1 MFLDDDH
8 FIGILFPFLPISVI
22 RGKKY
27 LVAGNKALYG
37 VRTGAAVIS
46 FFAVEPVAILIA
58 CIFGYDVSR
67 VSSGS
72 YQVYRCRLGAVEP
85 NHIIT
90 YYFNGF
96 NIGPNVCSTF
106 AQFDSTIDRLF
117 DCICIHFCAVME
129 AYVLTQCELPY
140 RAVIVVRPG
149 GSKIWFH
156 LAGLIVVAGQRFI
169 YILEDAYAVGIFH
182 TWIQC
187 QVGFRSA
194 CIV

>member
-8 FIGILFPFLPISVI
+8 FIGILFPFPPISVI

-27 LVAGNKALYG
+27 LVAGHNALYHI
-37 VRTGAAVIS
+37 RAGAAIIS
-46 FFAVEPVAILIA
+46 AFAVEPVAILLTR
-58 CIFGYDVSR
+58 IFGHYICR

-72 YQVYRCRLGAVEP
+72 YQVYRRGLRAVEP
-85 NHIIT
+85 DHIIT

-129 AYVLTQCELPY
+129 AYILTQCELPY
-140 RAVIVVRPG
+140 RTVIVVRPG

-156 LAGLIVVAGQRFI
+156 LAGLIVVAG
-169 YILEDAYAVGIFH
+169 
-182 TWIQC
+182 
-187 QVGFRSA
+187 
-194 CIV
+194 